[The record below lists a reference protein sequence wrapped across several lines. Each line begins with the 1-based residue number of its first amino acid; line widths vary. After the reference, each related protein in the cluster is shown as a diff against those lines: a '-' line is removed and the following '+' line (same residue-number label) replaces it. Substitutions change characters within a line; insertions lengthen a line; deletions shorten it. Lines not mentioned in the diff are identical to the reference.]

1 MQLGLNFNTIPIG
14 NNKLPLL
21 SPNCIRAVHEVI
33 NRCKYTREKIVTWYD
48 LLLSPHQRSCEG
60 I

>member
-1 MQLGLNFNTIPIG
+1 MKFGLNFNTIPRG

-33 NRCKYTREKIVTWYD
+33 NRCKYTRENIVT
-48 LLLSPHQRSCEG
+48 
-60 I
+60 